1 MSHRVPALVFTLA
14 AGLTGAA
21 HATGACPIRDAGAQ
35 AEWQSM
41 QALEKKLV
49 DAGWKVRRI
58 KQDGQCYEVY
68 GFDAEG
74 RRAEAYF
81 HPKSLEPAK
90 AP

>member
-1 MSHRVPALVFTLA
+1 MSLRNFVFVFALA
-14 AGLTGAA
+14 AGWSGGA
-21 HATGACPIRDAGAQ
+21 HATGACPIRDAGPQ

-74 RRAEAYF
+74 KRAEAYF

-90 AP
+90 AS